1 MLARWRS
8 RIESGYFRGASTLA
22 QWRSRLKLE
31 YLQGA
36 EMKLTIDDIK
46 VMQGRKGD
54 NRSLSNLATRKKLMP
69 IKTLKKDAFAL
80 MDGRLVSE
88 LMNLFILPADWA
100 LRKNILVE
108 STLDASSIS
117 IIEIMHSLLFVREIL
132 TEYD

>member
-36 EMKLTIDDIK
+36 
-46 VMQGRKGD
+46 GD